1 MKILIKGGKII
12 DPKNSVEGIYDLLIE
27 DGKIKEIGDNIATDS
42 LDIEIIDAS
51 GKLVFPGLIDMHVH
65 LREPGLE
72 HKETIHTGL
81 QAAAKGGFT
90 TVACMP
96 NTKPAIDDRTIVEAL
111 DRKARGEKINLK
123 VIGAATKNID
133 TDQLTEMGDLKEA
146 GIVAISNDGKPVKN
160 AYITRRVLEYA
171 KQFDL
176 ILIEHCE
183 DESLANGGFIHEGYY
198 STILGLKGIPRESED
213 LIVARD
219 IALAQMTDAKVH
231 IAHISSK
238 NSVELVREGK
248 KKGIKVTAEVT
259 PQHLVLTDAAVEG
272 FDTSTKINPPLRSEE
287 DRIALIE
294 GLQDGT
300 IDIIAT
306 DHAPHAR
313 YEKEVEYA
321 YAPFGAVGLE
331 TALALINTKLVKEGV
346 ISYSQLVE
354 KMANRPGE
362 IFKLGGDLSIGSN
375 ADVIVFDPD
384 KKWTVD
390 PNKFYSMGKNTPFKG
405 WELEGEV
412 VHTICKGEYA
422 LKDGKV
428 TE

>member
-1 MKILIKGGKII
+1 MILIKGGHVV
-12 DPKNSVEGIYDLLIE
+12 DPKNKIDDIMDILVEDEKISKIE
-27 DGKIKEIGDNIATDS
+27 KNIEAKS
-42 LDIEIIDAS
+42 EYEVIDA
-51 GKLVFPGLIDMHVH
+51 GGLMVFPGLIDMHVH
-65 LREPGLE
+65 LREPGFE
-72 HKETIHTGL
+72 HKETIQTGL
-81 QAAAKGGFT
+81 AAAAKGGFA

-96 NTKPAIDDRTIVEAL
+96 NTNPSIDDRTIVEAL
-111 DRKARGEKINLK
+111 DRKARGAKVNLK

-133 TDQLTEMGDLKEA
+133 SDQLTEMGDMKEA

-198 STILGLKGIPRESED
+198 STILGLKGIPREAED

-219 IALAQMTDAKVH
+219 IALAKMTGGKVH

-238 NSVELVREGK
+238 NSVDLVREAK
-248 KKGIKVTAEVT
+248 KQGISVTAEVT
-259 PQHLVLTDAAVEG
+259 PQHLVLTDQSVES

-287 DRIALIE
+287 DRAALVA
-294 GLQDGT
+294 GLLDGT
-300 IDIIAT
+300 IDLIAT

-313 YEKEVEYA
+313 WEKEVEYA

-331 TALALINTKLVKEGV
+331 TAIAIINTKLVKSGLMT
-346 ISYSQLVE
+346 YGQLVE
-354 KMANRPGE
+354 KMANNPGQV
-362 IFKLGGDLSIGSN
+362 FKLGGELKSGEN
-375 ADVIVFDPD
+375 ADITIF
-384 KKWTVD
+384 D
-390 PNKFYSMGKNTPFKG
+390 PNKKWIVKPEEFYSMGRNTPFKG

-412 VHTICKGEYA
+412 IHTIVKGDFA

-428 TE
+428 IQ

>member
-1 MKILIKGGKII
+1 MILIKGGHVV
-12 DPKNSVEGIYDLLIE
+12 DPKNNLDGINDILI
-27 DGKIKEIGDNIATDS
+27 DGSKVAAIEK
-42 LDIEIIDAS
+42 DIEAKADYEVVDAK
-51 GKLVFPGLIDMHVH
+51 GLLVFPGLIDMHVH
-65 LREPGLE
+65 LREPGLN
-72 HKETIHTGL
+72 HKETIVTGL

-111 DRKARGEKINLK
+111 DRKARGCKVNLK

-133 TDQLTEMGDLKEA
+133 TDELTEMGDMKEA
-146 GIVAISNDGKPVKN
+146 GIVAISNDGRPVKN

-176 ILIEHCE
+176 TLIEHCE

-198 STILGLKGIPRESED
+198 STILGLKGIPREAED
-213 LIVARD
+213 LVVARD
-219 IALAQMTDAKVH
+219 IMLARMTGAKVH

-238 NSVELVREGK
+238 YSVDLVREGK
-248 KKGIKVTAEVT
+248 AKGIQVTAEVT

-287 DRIALIE
+287 DRQALIE
-294 GLQDGT
+294 GLADGT

-313 YEKEVEYA
+313 WEKEVEYA

-331 TALALINTKLVKEGV
+331 TALALINTKLVKAG
-346 ISYSQLVE
+346 ILNYSQLVE

-362 IFKLGGDLSIGSN
+362 LFKLGGELKVGDN
-375 ADVIVFDPD
+375 ADITIFDPEAR
-384 KKWTVD
+384 WTVD
-390 PNKFYSMGKNTPFKG
+390 PAKFYSKGKNTPFAG
-405 WELEGEV
+405 WDLQGEV
-412 VHTICKGEYA
+412 VHTIVKGDFA

-428 TE
+428 VE

>member
-1 MKILIKGGKII
+1 MILIKGGHVV
-12 DPKNSVEGIYDLLIE
+12 DPKNNLDGNYDILVDGSRIAAIE
-27 DGKIKEIGDNIATDS
+27 K
-42 LDIEIIDAS
+42 DIVPGPDYEVVDAK
-51 GKLVFPGLIDMHVH
+51 GLLVFPGLIDMHVH
-65 LREPGLE
+65 LREPGLD
-72 HKETIHTGL
+72 HKETIVTGL

-111 DRKARGEKINLK
+111 DRKARGCKVNLK

-133 TDQLTEMGDLKEA
+133 TDELTEMGDMKEA
-146 GIVAISNDGKPVKN
+146 GIVAISNDGRPVKN

-176 ILIEHCE
+176 TLIEHCE

-198 STILGLKGIPRESED
+198 STILGLKGIPREAED
-213 LIVARD
+213 LVVARD
-219 IALAQMTDAKVH
+219 IMLARMTGAKVH

-238 NSVELVREGK
+238 YSVELVREGK
-248 KKGIKVTAEVT
+248 AKGIQVTAEVT
-259 PQHLVLTDAAVEG
+259 PQHLVLTDEAVEG
-272 FDTSTKINPPLRSEE
+272 FDTSTKINPPLRSED
-287 DRIALIE
+287 DRKALIE
-294 GLQDGT
+294 GLVDGT

-313 YEKEVEYA
+313 WEKEVEYA

-331 TALALINTKLVKEGV
+331 TALALINTKLVMTG
-346 ISYSQLVE
+346 ILNYGQLVE

-362 IFKLGGDLSIGSN
+362 LFKLGGELKVGDN
-375 ADVIVFDPD
+375 ADITIFDPEAR
-384 KKWTVD
+384 WTVD
-390 PNKFYSMGKNTPFKG
+390 PAKFYSKGKNTPFAG
-405 WELEGEV
+405 WDLQGEV
-412 VHTICKGEYA
+412 IHTIVKGDFA

-428 TE
+428 VE

>member
-1 MKILIKGGKII
+1 MILIKGGHVV
-12 DPKNSVEGIYDLLIE
+12 DPKNKLDGIMDILVDNEVIAKIE
-27 DGKIKEIGDNIATDS
+27 NNIESKA
-42 LDIEIIDAS
+42 EYEVVDAK
-51 GKLVFPGLIDMHVH
+51 GMMVFPGFIDMHVH
-65 LREPGLE
+65 LREPGME
-72 HKETIHTGL
+72 HKETIKTGL

-111 DRKARGEKINLK
+111 DRKARGAKVNLK

-133 TDQLTEMGDLKEA
+133 SDQLTEMGDMKEA
-146 GIVAISNDGKPVKN
+146 GIVAISNDGKPVGN

-183 DESLANGGFIHEGYY
+183 DMSLANEGFIHEGYY

-219 IALAQMTDAKVH
+219 IALAKMTDGRVH
-231 IAHISSK
+231 IAHISSM
-238 NSVELVREGK
+238 NSVQLVREAK
-248 KKGIKVTAEVT
+248 KAGVKITAEVT
-259 PQHLVLTDAAVEG
+259 PQHLVLTDQAVEN

-287 DRIALIE
+287 DRQALIA
-294 GLQDGT
+294 GLVDGT
-300 IDIIAT
+300 IDMIAT

-331 TALALINTKLVKEGV
+331 TAAALINTKLVKTG
-346 ISYSQLVE
+346 IITYGQMVE
-354 KMANRPGE
+354 KMANNPGE
-362 IFKLGGDLSIGSN
+362 VFKLGGELKAGNN
-375 ADVIVFDPD
+375 ADITIFDTE

-390 PNKFYSMGKNTPFKG
+390 PEEFYSMGKNTPFKG
-405 WELEGEV
+405 WELQGQV
-412 VHTICKGEYA
+412 IHTIVKGEFA
-422 LKDGKV
+422 MKDGKV
-428 TE
+428 I

>member
-1 MKILIKGGKII
+1 MILIKGGHVV
-12 DPKNSVEGIYDLLIE
+12 DPKNKIDDIMDILVEDEKISKIE
-27 DGKIKEIGDNIATDS
+27 KNIETKSEYEVVDATN
-42 LDIEIIDAS
+42 LM
-51 GKLVFPGLIDMHVH
+51 VFPGLIDMHVH
-65 LREPGLE
+65 LREPGFE
-72 HKETIHTGL
+72 HKETIQSGL
-81 QAAAKGGFT
+81 AAAAKGGFT

-111 DRKARGEKINLK
+111 DRKARGAKVNLK

-133 TDQLTEMGDLKEA
+133 SDQLTEMGDMKEA

-198 STILGLKGIPRESED
+198 STILGLKGIPREAED

-219 IALAQMTDAKVH
+219 IALAKMTGGKIH

-238 NSVELVREGK
+238 NSVELVREAK
-248 KKGIKVTAEVT
+248 KQGVSVTAEVT
-259 PQHLVLTDAAVEG
+259 PQHLTLTDESVES
-272 FDTSTKINPPLRSEE
+272 FDTATKINPPLRTE
-287 DRIALIE
+287 DDRQALIA
-294 GLQDGT
+294 GLIDGT
-300 IDIIAT
+300 IDMIAT

-313 YEKEVEYA
+313 WEKEVEYA

-331 TALALINTKLVKEGV
+331 TAIALINTKLVKTG
-346 ISYSQLVE
+346 IMTYGQLVE
-354 KMANRPGE
+354 KMANNPGQV
-362 IFKLGGDLSIGSN
+362 FKLGGELKSGN
-375 ADVIVFDPD
+375 FADITIFDPN
-384 KKWTVD
+384 KKWTVN
-390 PNKFYSMGKNTPFKG
+390 PNEFYSMGRNTPFKG
-405 WELEGEV
+405 WDLEGEV
-412 VHTICKGEYA
+412 VHTIVKGEFA

-428 TE
+428 IL

>member
-1 MKILIKGGKII
+1 MILIKGGHVV
-12 DPKNSVEGIYDLLIE
+12 DPKNNL
-27 DGKIKEIGDNIATDS
+27 DGNFDILVDGSRIAAIDK
-42 LDIEIIDAS
+42 DIVPGSDYEVVDAK
-51 GKLVFPGLIDMHVH
+51 GLLVFPGLIDMHVH
-65 LREPGLE
+65 LREPGLD
-72 HKETIHTGL
+72 HKETIVTGL

-111 DRKARGEKINLK
+111 DRKARGCKVNLK

-133 TDQLTEMGDLKEA
+133 TDELTEMGDMKEA
-146 GIVAISNDGKPVKN
+146 GIVAISNDGRPVKN

-176 ILIEHCE
+176 TLIEHCE

-198 STILGLKGIPRESED
+198 STILGLKGIPREAED
-213 LIVARD
+213 LVVARD
-219 IALAQMTDAKVH
+219 IMLARMTGAKVH

-238 NSVELVREGK
+238 YSVELVREGK
-248 KKGIKVTAEVT
+248 AKGIQVTAEVT
-259 PQHLVLTDAAVEG
+259 PQHLVLTDEAVEG
-272 FDTSTKINPPLRSEE
+272 FDTSTKINPPLRSED
-287 DRIALIE
+287 DRKALIE
-294 GLQDGT
+294 GLVDGT

-313 YEKEVEYA
+313 WEKEVEYA

-331 TALALINTKLVKEGV
+331 TALALINTKLVKTG
-346 ISYSQLVE
+346 ILNYGQLVE

-362 IFKLGGDLSIGSN
+362 LFKLGGELKVGDN
-375 ADVIVFDPD
+375 ADITIFDPEAR
-384 KKWTVD
+384 WTVD
-390 PNKFYSMGKNTPFKG
+390 PAKFYSKGKNTPFAG
-405 WELEGEV
+405 WDLQGEV
-412 VHTICKGEYA
+412 IHTIVKGDFA

-428 TE
+428 VE